1 MTNIV
6 EVLSAL
12 SIAFGK
18 IVCREGEKNELNED
32 ELTAL
37 GCRLVHFDFS
47 YINEVPDEIFQKNA
61 IILMEA
67 KSGELERM
75 RGATETI
82 EGDDNYEEDGTA
94 GAYETSGNC
103 ARASFDPNFAEDV
116 SPFVVV
122 DGTTHFFL
130 DALDVYS
137 GGYATCSCYQPYE
150 VATFDDYE
158 DTREVINVFLRSL
171 SYDPVKSFM
180 SGTGVA
186 EEEDPSCSPDPYRVA
201 TDTAIENSVLDF
213 ASGITGYV
221 LVVPPEMIPSEEKD
235 DTSHLTDRLAEF
247 DAFGDEE
254 STKTDNPD
262 PEDKD

>member
-1 MTNIV
+1 MMYV
-6 EVLSAL
+6 VDVLSAL
-12 SIAFGK
+12 SGK
-18 IVCREGEKNELNED
+18 TVLPEGEKTELSED
-32 ELTAL
+32 ELIAL
-37 GCRLVHFDFS
+37 GCRLVPFNFS
-47 YINEVPDEIFQKNA
+47 YPGEVPGELFQKNA

-67 KSGELERM
+67 KSEERM

-82 EGDDNYEEDGTA
+82 EGLEEYEEDGTA
-94 GAYETSGNC
+94 GAYETSGSC
-103 ARASFDPNFAEDV
+103 ARTYFNPNFAGDV

-137 GGYATCSCYQPYE
+137 GGYATCSCYQPGE

-180 SGTGVA
+180 SGTAVA
-186 EEEDPSCSPDPYRVA
+186 EEKDPDHAPDPYRVA
-201 TDTAIENSVLDF
+201 SDTAIENSILDF

-235 DTSHLTDRLAEF
+235 DTSHLADRLAEF
-247 DAFGDEE
+247 EAFGDGE
-254 STKTDNPD
+254 STKTDNPE

>member
-1 MTNIV
+1 MNFV
-6 EVLSAL
+6 DALCAL
-12 SIAFGK
+12 SEALGK
-18 IVCREGEKNELNED
+18 TVLPKGEKTELTED
-32 ELTAL
+32 ELIAL

-47 YINEVPDEIFQKNA
+47 YINEVPDELFQKNV

-67 KSGELERM
+67 KSDELEKM
-75 RGATETI
+75 CGATETI
-82 EGDDNYEEDGTA
+82 KGLEEYEEDGTA

-103 ARASFDPNFAEDV
+103 ARASFDPNFSEEV

-122 DGTTHFFL
+122 DDTTHFFL
-130 DALDVYS
+130 DSLDVYS
-137 GGYATCSCYQPYE
+137 GGYATCSCYQPDE

-158 DTREVINVFLRSL
+158 NTREVINVFLRSL

-180 SGTGVA
+180 SGTAVA
-186 EEEDPSCSPDPYRVA
+186 EEEDPGRSPDPSLEA
-201 TDTAIENSVLDF
+201 TDTAIENSIMDF

-247 DAFGDEE
+247 DAFGDRE
-254 STKTDNPD
+254 STKTDNPE
-262 PEDKD
+262 PEAKD